1 MEMPAYPFVPKS
13 NRYLEAGQFWAL
25 PLSDGRYGCGRVMAV
40 PAFGKKDRVGFVA
53 GLAGWIGSELPTEA
67 TIAGAPVLLQAKAH
81 FETISETGGSILGIR
96 SLELDGLTAI
106 DPHDYRVGSVHR
118 VWGWQTIVNKAELLA
133 EDA

>member
-1 MEMPAYPFVPKS
+1 MTRAYPFVPKS

-25 PLSDGRYGCGRVMAV
+25 PLADGRYGCGRVMAV
-40 PAFGKKDRVGFVA
+40 PAFGKKDRVGLVV

-81 FETISETGGSILGIR
+81 FETISKTGRSVLGIR
-96 SLELDGLTAI
+96 PLELDGLVAI
-106 DPHDYRVGSVHR
+106 DPHDYRVGSVHP

>member
-1 MEMPAYPFVPKS
+1 MPAYPFVPKS

-40 PAFGKKDRVGFVA
+40 PAFGAKDRVGFVA
-53 GLAGWIGSELPTEA
+53 GLAGWIGPEPPTEA

-81 FETISETGGSILGIR
+81 FETISKTGGSVLGIR
-96 SLELDGLTAI
+96 PLELDGLVAI

-133 EDA
+133 QDA